1 MILFHKKYNV
11 EIKKITFKKKR
22 KFSNDFIYIPIQYD
36 KKDLIIQTP
45 LLFIPFGINK
55 YSTTST
61 KKYLDLSFQNND
73 TNFLNFLTIIF
84 NAVSDKYSNE
94 YQVENFIRK
103 SQYSQWMRFKVED
116 HCIFFNQSKEKI
128 NHFKPKTFGNFLI
141 HLSGLWIMNQKL
153 WFHWE
158 ILQGKIHIP
167 IELKEYAFGES

>member
-73 TNFLNFLTIIF
+73 CPYCRSKHNYLPIVPGLKKF
-84 NAVSDKYSNE
+84 NPKINE
-94 YQVENFIRK
+94 YDINKIDLLNKKCEMVLKKGKNKGNQCSKNCKLGFNYCTIHQKQFIKK
-103 SQYSQWMRFKVED
+103 SE
-116 HCIFFNQSKEKI
+116 
-128 NHFKPKTFGNFLI
+128 
-141 HLSGLWIMNQKL
+141 
-153 WFHWE
+153 
-158 ILQGKIHIP
+158 
-167 IELKEYAFGES
+167 